1 MIGFQSQIAEIIVTK
16 TISSR
21 PQRVLQ
27 LAVALARTVVV
38 QLGVFAEKAHLGCA
52 VVLHLHLHAQFQL
65 WPLIDD
71 LLLHV
76 ELLLFAR
83 VVVAIRILSLARR
96 RARPLEG

>member
-1 MIGFQSQIAEIIVTK
+1 MIGFQPQIAEIIVTE

-21 PQRVLQ
+21 PQRVLE

-38 QLGVFAEKAHLGCA
+38 QLGVFAEKAHLGRA

-65 WPLIDD
+65 WPRVDD

-76 ELLLFAR
+76 DVLLLAPIAVANRTLAR
-83 VVVAIRILSLARR
+83 ARR